1 MTFFGTWVQKQK
13 IVANDG
19 DYQDHFG
26 YSVAIWGDQA
36 VNAEYHRI
44 REENPGLSGSLSG
57 KRFET
62 AEVIT
67 SKENGSRD

>member
-1 MTFFGTWVQKQK
+1 MLG
-13 IVANDG
+13 
-19 DYQDHFG
+19 
-26 YSVAIWGDQA
+26 IWGDQA

-62 AEVIT
+62 AEIIT
-67 SKENGSRD
+67 SKENGNRD